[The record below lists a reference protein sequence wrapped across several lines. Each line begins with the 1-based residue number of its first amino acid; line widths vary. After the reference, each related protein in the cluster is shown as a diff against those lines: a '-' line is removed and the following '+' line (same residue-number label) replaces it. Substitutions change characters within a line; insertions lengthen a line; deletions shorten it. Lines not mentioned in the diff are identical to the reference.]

1 MMHFA
6 DSPKVS
12 FVLEF
17 ALCKQLEQLN
27 ALATGRCRLLF
38 SSECKE
44 LAMHHFFGTPCMH
57 KKLVINSSDLFVYG
71 LKSCSSFNHSGQL
84 GGLGPI
90 KCFGAPKF

>member
-1 MMHFA
+1 
-6 DSPKVS
+6 
-12 FVLEF
+12 
-17 ALCKQLEQLN
+17 
-27 ALATGRCRLLF
+27 
-38 SSECKE
+38 
-44 LAMHHFFGTPCMH
+44 MH